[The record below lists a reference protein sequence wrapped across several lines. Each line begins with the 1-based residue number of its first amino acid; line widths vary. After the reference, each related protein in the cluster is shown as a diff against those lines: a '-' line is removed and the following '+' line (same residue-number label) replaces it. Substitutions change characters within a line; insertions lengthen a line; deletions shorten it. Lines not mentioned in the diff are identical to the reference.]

1 MGSYTNVGFSGRD
14 IPRLKECIKQAEKEE
29 KQDFKYRDLDF
40 DVQYAKYLVE
50 YLETRLSN

>member
-29 KQDFKYRDLDF
+29 KQDFRYRDLDF

>member
-14 IPRLKECIKQAEKEE
+14 ILRLKECIKQAEKEE